1 MNQKYKDMSKMY
13 LGSDTEPQGRTK
25 WYSRRAGDQKKP

>member
-13 LGSDTEPQGRTK
+13 LGSNTEPQGRTK
-25 WYSRRAGDQKKP
+25 RYLRHAGD